1 MPTTTTDEYAMLR
14 QALLYYGWDV
24 KTYSPGDGV
33 TRYRLVP
40 AGTDYF
46 ESSDGPTVLG
56 RAQAVAMMRGI
67 LHVLWRAETHGG
79 GR

>member
-1 MPTTTTDEYAMLR
+1 MGTTTKAEYAILR
-14 QALLYYGWDV
+14 QALNYYGWDV

-33 TRYRLVP
+33 TRYRLVRN
-40 AGTDYF
+40 GTDYF
-46 ESSDGPTVLG
+46 EDSSGPTALG

-67 LHVLWRAETHGG
+67 LRVLRHGETNG